1 MGKTGSGAWRRTWKT
16 DGNMSRGQSEPPRP
30 RETLGRQLGRST
42 CGARVWQGHQR
53 GTTRQG
59 RCNSPPN
66 THRIWSPACTR
77 DALGRPQTPPR
88 RGENPLCPHRQPTH
102 STEFFLASL
111 CPVEQDVRAARRNML
126 PVIWTPGRTCGGGE
140 GQRKTEMVRGRDRRG
155 RTRETHTQYR
165 DEKQRSLES

>member
-1 MGKTGSGAWRRTWKT
+1 
-16 DGNMSRGQSEPPRP
+16 MSHPGH
-30 RETLGRQLGRST
+30 GRLWGDSWAE
-42 CGARVWQGHQR
+42 ARVGPEYGK
-53 GTTRQG
+53 GTREGPHARAGVT
-59 RCNSPPN
+59 PPPHN

-88 RGENPLCPHRQPTH
+88 RGENPLCPPRQPTH

-126 PVIWTPGRTCGGGE
+126 PVIWTPGRTCGVGE

-155 RTRETHTQYR
+155 RTRETHAQYR